1 MKIRQQIFIILA
13 WALQSCSLISDY
25 TLGEMAE
32 RRVTLPA
39 NFDKI
44 YIKGSFSITLIQ
56 DTVGF
61 AVVNCYDKLMNDV
74 DVSIRDSVL
83 FLRENVK
90 SRWLKDYPIIAIE
103 LHLATF
109 NMIETRQPCKFTIP
123 STFKSHILSLVDW
136 GNYVDFNINIDVDI
150 LLIYV
155 SGESFGTY
163 RVKGKAEYANLN
175 AQGAAL
181 FDLSQ
186 SLIKYCT
193 ANQGSI
199 VDMDIWVTDNLKAEI
214 SSSGNIRLR
223 GNPIVELNRQGE
235 GKLIKVP

>member
-1 MKIRQQIFIILA
+1 MA
-13 WALQSCSLISDY
+13 WALQACSLISDY

-39 NFDKI
+39 NLDKI
-44 YIKGSFSITLIQ
+44 DIKGSFSITLTQ

-61 AVVNCYDKLMNDV
+61 AVVNCYDKIVNDV

-109 NMIETRQPCKFTIP
+109 NMIETRQPCKLTIP
-123 STFKSHILSLVDW
+123 KTFKSHSLSLVDW
-136 GNYVDFNINIDVDI
+136 GNYLDFNVNIDVDI
-150 LLIYV
+150 LLIDV

-163 RVKGKAEYANLN
+163 RVKGKAEYAALN
-175 AQGAAL
+175 AQGGAL

-186 SLIKYCT
+186 TQIKYCT

-199 VDMDIWVTDNLKAEI
+199 VDMDIWATDNLNAKI

-223 GNPIVELNRQGE
+223 GDPIVEVNRLGE